1 MVGWCDPWGHQSWPM
16 KDSERELVGEAKQ
29 QGTHGSLHGFAEA
42 GLWQRRLPGG
52 RGESATSVD
61 PPSLNHTRR
70 LWYLC
75 EYMLYIIIHIHAICV
90 YIYTWYIY
98 IYTYTIPFVGVHPD
112 SWTIIIR
119 MVTENVVDLHRVQME
134 LVQLQR
140 WTEDGDHQNF
150 WQLWGDDSPVISGA
164 KSSNSRAPKFRSHA
178 LKGWNS

>member
-1 MVGWCDPWGHQSWPM
+1 MQAIQDWQSIDPS
-16 KDSERELVGEAKQ
+16 KDSERELVGSEAKQ

-61 PPSLNHTRR
+61 PPSINHTRR

-75 EYMLYIIIHIHAICV
+75 EYMLYIYTYTCNMCI
-90 YIYTWYIY
+90 YIYMTWYIY

-134 LVQLQR
+134 LLQLQR